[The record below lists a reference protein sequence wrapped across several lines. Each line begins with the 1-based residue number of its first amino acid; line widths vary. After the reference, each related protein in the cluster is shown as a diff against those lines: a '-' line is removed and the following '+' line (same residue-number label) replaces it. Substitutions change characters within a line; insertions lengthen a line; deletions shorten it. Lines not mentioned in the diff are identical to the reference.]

1 MTACIVVYGTEMDCR
16 HQAPRFLE
24 FEQLYHLPRVLR
36 TFFSFLFFADRGELI
51 LVISRVC
58 SRATRVRRKRFVH
71 FDKI

>member
-1 MTACIVVYGTEMDCR
+1 MTACIVVYGNEMDSR
-16 HQAPRFLE
+16 HRAPRLLE

-36 TFFSFLFFADRGELI
+36 TFFLFFSYRGELI
-51 LVISRVC
+51 SVISRVC